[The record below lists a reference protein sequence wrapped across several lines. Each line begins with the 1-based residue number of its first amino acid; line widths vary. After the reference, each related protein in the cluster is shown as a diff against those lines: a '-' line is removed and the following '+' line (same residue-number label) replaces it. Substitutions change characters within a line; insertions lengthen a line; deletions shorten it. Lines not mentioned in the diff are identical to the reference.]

1 MLYLHQVESLRV
13 YATQFYIRSKYYKV
27 TLVAISFF
35 WVVCLSIL
43 LLSLFRA
50 KTIFE
55 MSKSPFREE
64 ASSTTLLCPRM
75 VVRQI
80 GKDPIFC
87 SIKNQIR
94 FDCNLFASDQSKNS
108 CIALQYNLAK
118 IKMAKGVDIF
128 GNSRAIF
135 DKIWRLFQKMPVQ
148 IQKPSV
154 LCNVVN

>member
-1 MLYLHQVESLRV
+1 MLYLHQVASLRV

-108 CIALQYNLAK
+108 YIALQYNHIALHHITLHSVALNH
-118 IKMAKGVDIF
+118 ITIQYNTVHSTLQYNTMH
-128 GNSRAIF
+128 NAI
-135 DKIWRLFQKMPVQ
+135 Q
-148 IQKPSV
+148 
-154 LCNVVN
+154 